1 MKRHS
6 CAEIVPIFNHL
17 DKDSLVKI
25 SSISKHKSYEKGEI
39 IYSPN
44 KKPALF
50 ILAKG
55 KIKEYQIS
63 INGKEQL
70 LRVLGPGRVLGESS
84 LFDSK
89 PPDTFAQAITDIEV
103 CYISKEDLIKLLLEY
118 PTISIKLLEEYNR
131 RLKEA
136 DSQTTRIATESVSSR
151 IASYLIDLSIAE
163 DSKEFNL
170 PLNMKEL
177 AAFLAT
183 SPETLSRRLK
193 YFEEKELIKRD
204 GKLIHILNIDK
215 MNELKE

>member
-17 DKDSLVKI
+17 DKDSLIKI
-25 SSISKHKSYEKGEI
+25 SSITRHKSYTKGDI

-44 KKPALF
+44 KAPALF

-84 LFDSK
+84 LFDSQ
-89 PPDTFAQAITDIEV
+89 PPETYAEAISDIEV
-103 CYISKEDLIKLLLEY
+103 CYISKDELINLLLEY
-118 PTISIKLLEEYNR
+118 PTISIKILEEYNR

-136 DSQTTRIATESVSSR
+136 DNQTTRIATESVSSR
-151 IASYLIDLSIAE
+151 IASYLIDLSVAE
-163 DSKEFNL
+163 NSNKFTL

-183 SPETLSRRLK
+183 SPETLSRRLRN
-193 YFEEKELIKRD
+193 FEEKNIIKRD
-204 GKLIHILNIDK
+204 GKVIHILNID
-215 MNELKE
+215 MMKEIKE